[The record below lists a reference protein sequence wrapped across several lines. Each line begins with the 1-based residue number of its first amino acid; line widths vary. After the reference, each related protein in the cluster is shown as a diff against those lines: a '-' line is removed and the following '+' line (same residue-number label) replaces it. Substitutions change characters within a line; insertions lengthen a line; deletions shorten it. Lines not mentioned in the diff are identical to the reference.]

1 MKRFNTQT
9 NLFHLIFVLLFIL
22 PMCSFSQTVT
32 IQQDPQ
38 IEQLLTEKRNINSSI
53 TISDRWKI
61 QIFTGDN
68 ENSRKVLTEFK
79 KEVKTIDCTI
89 IFQTPSYKVW
99 VGNFK
104 TRIEAER
111 NLIEIKKK
119 YPNAF
124 LIKPNK

>member
-1 MKRFNTQT
+1 MKIVQPSFSIK
-9 NLFHLIFVLLFIL
+9 HLIMTLLFIF
-22 PMCSFSQTVT
+22 PTTIFCQTVT
-32 IQQDPQ
+32 VTQDPQ
-38 IEQLLTEKRNINSSI
+38 IEQLLIEKRTINSSI
-53 TISDRWKI
+53 TLSDRWKI

-89 IFQTPSYKVW
+89 IFHTPSYKVW

>member
-1 MKRFNTQT
+1 MKKFKTQSY
-9 NLFHLIFVLLFIL
+9 LFRLIIVLLFISSKSL
-22 PMCSFSQTVT
+22 LAQTN
-32 IQQDPQ
+32 IIDQDPQ
-38 IEQLLTEKRNINSSI
+38 IEQLLIEKRNINSSI
-53 TISDRWKI
+53 TIVDRWKI

-68 ENSRKVLTEFK
+68 ENSRKVLSDFK
-79 KEVKTIDCTI
+79 KDVKTIDCTI
-89 IFQTPSYKVW
+89 VFHTPSYKVW